1 MSFSTFSRY
10 AGQQQQQQQPNRLG
24 SEQDFINS
32 IYKQSGMR
40 EGQLT
45 PAMRAQIEQAR
56 KLYQSGDVA
65 KAEAAR
71 TAFASTANP
80 MMQQV
85 RANQPWARAGKN
97 ALQQQQAL
105 LGLKGDEAMQQAYGN
120 NPAHQFAQGQME
132 QALMRNAAATGG
144 LRGSDVQREL
154 AEYTSGLTNQNIQN
168 QLGQLGLMSEQGR
181 MARGNIGQARA
192 GQWIDNASIQSRMAE
207 QRAAARASRGSGF
220 SRALGAAGGIAQV
233 GMMLNPATAGFGA
246 AMGFGSN
253 LLSGIGQPKMQS
265 GGYAGD
271 YGTQQRSDWEAGLFS

>member
-1 MSFSTFSRY
+1 MSFSTFNRY
-10 AGQQQQQQQPNRLG
+10 AGQQFQQPNRLG

-56 KLYQSGDVA
+56 KLYQGGHVN

-71 TAFASTANP
+71 TAFVSTANP

-105 LGLKGDEAMQQAYGN
+105 LGLKGADAMNAAYME

-168 QLGQLGLMSEQGR
+168 QLSQLGFMSEQGR

-220 SRALGAAGGIAQV
+220 QRALGAIGGIAQV
-233 GMMLNPATAGFGA
+233 GSMIPSGVAGFQAGA
-246 AMGFGSN
+246 NF
-253 LLSGIGQPKMQS
+253 LSGIGGGGQTQS
-265 GGYAGD
+265 PYGANGMSGY
-271 YGTQQRSDWEAGLFS
+271 